1 MVCPS
6 VESVDPKRTPTP
18 NNSRAQYSMTS
29 AQPHFFLR
37 CEAQVEGKRG
47 EWKFALTAAD
57 GSAELTA
64 CDEEF
69 DVGTE
74 RLELLAVIRALEALD
89 QPSIVT
95 MTSGARTVRR
105 AVSEGLDE
113 WRRNGWMW
121 ECYGE
126 MAPIK
131 NRDLWQ
137 RLDRALCFH
146 KLETRRVF
154 RIDAAHLDP
163 PASAGGASA
172 QRRTAADA
180 EATPPER
187 VVDSA
192 ASTAAK
198 LARRMKETWH
208 RARRRSRSRADGLM
222 MSAAQFGS
230 SIAGG
235 SWRV

>member
-1 MVCPS
+1 
-6 VESVDPKRTPTP
+6 
-18 NNSRAQYSMTS
+18 MTS

-37 CEAQVEGKRG
+37 CEARVEGKRG
-47 EWKFALTAAD
+47 EWTFALSAAD
-57 GSAELTA
+57 GSAELKA

-69 DVGTE
+69 DVTSE

-89 QPSIVT
+89 QPSVVT
-95 MTSGARTVRR
+95 LSSGARTVRR
-105 AVSEGLDE
+105 AVAEGLDE

-154 RIDAAHLDP
+154 RIDAAHLDRP
-163 PASAGGASA
+163 EDAAASAGARNRMERAADDDCADGDCDGDEASSASA
-172 QRRTAADA
+172 LAAAAATAAA
-180 EATPPER
+180 
-187 VVDSA
+187 
-192 ASTAAK
+192 

-208 RARRRSRSRADGLM
+208 RSRRRTRNRADGMLM
-222 MSAAQFGS
+222 SGTFGAS
-230 SIAGG
+230 VGGG